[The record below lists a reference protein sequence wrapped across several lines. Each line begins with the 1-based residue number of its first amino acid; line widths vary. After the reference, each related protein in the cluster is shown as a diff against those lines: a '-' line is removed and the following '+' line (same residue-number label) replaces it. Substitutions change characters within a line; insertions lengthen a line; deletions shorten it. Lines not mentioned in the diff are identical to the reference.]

1 MTTFEIGEFVK
12 DSSGMFVGVVCGE
25 GREHEGRLA
34 WEVYWHD
41 GDTTYY
47 EDGDSMSRHKI
58 NPHQW
63 TPRLINKY
71 MDIICP
77 RQDDDDAIEYSITPK

>member
-12 DSSGMFVGVVCGE
+12 DNSGMFVGIVCSE

-47 EDGDSMSRHKI
+47 EDGDSMSQHKI
-58 NPHQW
+58 EVHQW
-63 TPRLINKY
+63 NVRLINKY

-77 RQDDDDAIEYSITPK
+77 